1 LYPLLFEIYDDKGL
15 ECNSVLEEV
24 EEEVVGVEM
33 VVFVVAEILKVLDE
47 AVFPLTVSALSV
59 VS

>member
-1 LYPLLFEIYDDKGL
+1 MMIRGL
-15 ECNSVLEEV
+15 ECVSVLEEV

>member
-1 LYPLLFEIYDDKGL
+1 
-15 ECNSVLEEV
+15 
-24 EEEVVGVEM
+24 VVGVEM

-47 AVFPLTVSALSV
+47 AVFPLTVSVLNV